1 MRSVLI
7 QSILVALVAIP
18 ILSARDRSV
27 TRGLKAALLLYA
39 CFAVLYT
46 LALRFIYPHLP
57 HPG

>member
-27 TRGLKAALLLYA
+27 TRGLKAALLFYVS
-39 CFAVLYT
+39 FAVLYT
-46 LALRFIYPHLP
+46 LALRFVYPHLP
-57 HPG
+57 PPG